1 VDQRGLASKLR
12 PDTENASINLN
23 RQIKK
28 TGPGK
33 SKYKSPQAYNA

>member
-1 VDQRGLASKLR
+1 MDKRELAPKLR
-12 PDTENASINLN
+12 PDTNNASINLN